1 MKKKKKGTLFLKG
14 VIGVLTK
21 KKKKNQLK
29 RPDDYLASY
38 SGCFP
43 LSESRII
50 IQ

>member
-14 VIGVLTK
+14 VIGVLT